1 MRQMVIVAGL
11 AILLIGLA
19 ISDILGY
26 RALKETRG
34 RLNALTEELQ
44 RTAELARRESDAAL
58 LAGQRAV
65 DAERQAELAANGR
78 QHAESLKTQSELV
91 RDQALN
97 MAQRASDQTKQAQT
111 ELVQM
116 KQERE
121 KELDNMQQALSKV
134 VETRRTPTGMV
145 MILPEAT
152 FRFGF
157 DDAQLTPKNREVL
170 SRISGILL
178 ASKGYGL
185 AVYGYTDDVG
195 SEAYNQQ
202 LSERRAKAVE
212 QYLGQAGIEAGT
224 INVKGF
230 GKSNPIAKGTS
241 QDARAKNRR
250 VEIALTDSEI
260 KYQGEAV
267 Q

>member
-1 MRQMVIVAGL
+1 VRQKAILAGL
-11 AILLIGLA
+11 CVSLFGLA
-19 ISDILGY
+19 VSDYLGY
-26 RALKETRG
+26 RELKKAHA
-34 RLNALTEELQ
+34 RLNALSDELHQ
-44 RTAELARRESDAAL
+44 TGELARREADAAM
-58 LAGQRAV
+58 LAGQRAD
-65 DAERQAELAANGR
+65 DAARQAEVAATGR
-78 QHAESLKTQSELV
+78 QHAESLKSQSEIV

-97 MAQRASDQTKQAQT
+97 MAQRATEQTKQAQN

-116 KQERE
+116 RQERE

-134 VETRRTPTGMV
+134 VETRRTATGMV

-170 SRISGILL
+170 SRIAGILL

-195 SEAYNQQ
+195 SAEYNQQ

-212 QYLGQAGIEAGT
+212 EYLAQAGVDAGT
-224 INVKGF
+224 IGVKGF
-230 GKSNPIAKGTS
+230 GKTNPIAKGTS
-241 QDARAKNRR
+241 QEARAKNRR

-260 KYQGEAV
+260 KYQGEAA

>member
-1 MRQMVIVAGL
+1 MGL
-11 AILLIGLA
+11 AILFIGLGT
-19 ISDILGY
+19 SDYLGY
-26 RALKETRG
+26 RAVKEASG
-34 RLNALTEELQ
+34 RLDALTDELQ
-44 RTAELARRESDAAL
+44 KTAELARKESDAAL
-58 LAGQRAV
+58 LAGQKAV
-65 DAERQAELAANGR
+65 DAERHAELAASGR

-97 MAQRASDQTKQAQT
+97 MAQRASEQTKQAQN

-116 KQERE
+116 RQERE
-121 KELDNMQQALSKV
+121 KELDNMQQVLNKV

-170 SRISGILL
+170 SRIAGILL

-195 SEAYNQQ
+195 SAEYNQQ

-224 INVKGF
+224 ISVKGF
-230 GKSNPIAKGTS
+230 GKSNPIAKGSS